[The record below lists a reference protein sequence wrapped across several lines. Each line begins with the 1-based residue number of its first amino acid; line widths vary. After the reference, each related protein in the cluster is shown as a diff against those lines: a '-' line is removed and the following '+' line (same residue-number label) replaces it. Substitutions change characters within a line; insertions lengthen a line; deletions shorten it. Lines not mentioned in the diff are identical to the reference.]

1 MKFAII
7 EVICRT
13 LYEKNDLM
21 ENCAKKIVCSGLSVL
36 FAIIFLMSSAYSHF
50 QPKAEYDEVIRNI
63 AQKYRVE
70 HTLIH
75 SIIRAE
81 SNYDRFAVSSK
92 GALGLMQLMP
102 STAIQYGVKNVF
114 DPRENIE
121 GGVRYLKDLI
131 KLYNGKTDLV
141 LAAYNA
147 GQEAVRKFNGI
158 PPYRETR
165 DYISKIM
172 KRFGYDKEYIKG
184 KTVIYKFYDKDGKL
198 WMTDD
203 RNFYLKNKNDSSSEN
218 P

>member
-1 MKFAII
+1 MDSF
-7 EVICRT
+7 
-13 LYEKNDLM
+13 
-21 ENCAKKIVCSGLSVL
+21 AKKIAGIGVVFLCVIPLLTSDLSANSQL
-36 FAIIFLMSSAYSHF
+36 
-50 QPKAEYDEVIRNI
+50 KAEYDNVVRSIGE
-63 AQKYRVE
+63 KYRVE

-102 STAIQYGVKNVF
+102 ATAIQYGVKNVF

-131 KLYNGKTDLV
+131 KLYDGKTDLV

-147 GQEAVRKFNGI
+147 GQEAVKKYNGI

-165 DYISKIM
+165 NYISKIM

-203 RNFYLKNKNDSSSEN
+203 RAFYLKHKNDRSAEY
-218 P
+218 

>member
-21 ENCAKKIVCSGLSVL
+21 ESCAKKIVCSGLSVL
-36 FAIIFLMSSAYSHF
+36 FAITFLMSSAYSHS
-50 QPKAEYDEVIRNI
+50 QLQAEYDEIVRNI

-81 SNYDRFAVSSK
+81 SNYDRFAISSK

-203 RNFYLKNKNDSSSEN
+203 RNFYLKNKNDSSSKN

>member
-1 MKFAII
+1 MTNLFKNIAFAGII
-7 EVICRT
+7 MLCVIPH
-13 LYEKNDLM
+13 
-21 ENCAKKIVCSGLSVL
+21 LSQGVSVNAQL
-36 FAIIFLMSSAYSHF
+36 KEH
-50 QPKAEYDEVIRNI
+50 YDSLIRNI
-63 AQKYRVE
+63 AAKYRVE

-102 STAIQYGVKNVF
+102 ATAIQYGVKNVF
-114 DPRENIE
+114 DPRDNIE
-121 GGVRYLKDLI
+121 GGVKYLKDLI
-131 KLYNGKTDLV
+131 KLYDGKTDLV

-147 GQEAVRKFNGI
+147 GQEAVKKYNGI

-165 DYISKIM
+165 NYISKIM

-184 KTVIYKFYDKDGKL
+184 KTIIYKFYDKDGKL

-203 RNFYLKNKNDSSSEN
+203 RAFYLKHKNDSSTEE
-218 P
+218 

>member
-1 MKFAII
+1 
-7 EVICRT
+7 
-13 LYEKNDLM
+13 
-21 ENCAKKIVCSGLSVL
+21 
-36 FAIIFLMSSAYSHF
+36 
-50 QPKAEYDEVIRNI
+50 
-63 AQKYRVE
+63 
-70 HTLIH
+70 
-75 SIIRAE
+75 
-81 SNYDRFAVSSK
+81 
-92 GALGLMQLMP
+92 MQLMP